1 MKRIAQL
8 FLLLTASFSVS
19 AQSLKS
25 PDKKIKVTFSLSA
38 GRPVYNIDFED
49 KPLIVQSQLG
59 LQMDDT
65 TIYSHFRLIDVS
77 KILPVNES
85 YGMLNAKK
93 SQISYHAEKR
103 IYTLKDDR
111 QNQLQIIF
119 QVSNDGVAFRYQLPP
134 AVTSHYQIK
143 KELTSYRF
151 EQSTTAWLQPKA
163 EAKTGFEHTNP
174 SYEENYKQEV
184 SIGTHSKTGWVYPA
198 LFHTDKTWV
207 LITEAGMDGKY
218 PGTMLYNDSG
228 NPDYRITFPDVR
240 EEIPGSGTLPKN
252 ATVTPWRVV
261 TIGSLKTIAEST
273 LGTDVALP
281 AVKVADA
288 SYIRPGKASWSW
300 IMSKDDSI
308 TYTETKRYID
318 FAHKMNW
325 QYCLID
331 ANWDTKIGYDRVKE
345 LVNYGAS
352 QNVGILLW
360 YNSAGNW
367 NTVKMTPKDKMATG
381 QARDEEFA
389 RLKQMGVKGIKID
402 FFGGDGQSMIQY
414 YIDILKSALKYKLL
428 VNFHGATLPRGWA
441 RTYPNLMSTEAVK
454 GFEMITF
461 GQGAAND
468 EATHGAMLP
477 FTRNAF
483 DPMDFTP
490 MNLYKIQSQVKRKTT
505 SGFEL
510 ATSVLY
516 LSGIQHYAESPAGMA
531 HMPDFVIQFLQNLP
545 DHWDDVRFID
555 GYPGKLA
562 VIARRGKGHWYV
574 AGINGENKDKQLTLD
589 LSSFGAHRA
598 QLIADGADAQLTQ
611 SPLVISPSGK
621 TEISL
626 KPNGGFVIRIE

>member
-8 FLLLTASFSVS
+8 FLLITITLPGF

-25 PDKKIKVTFSLSA
+25 PDKNIEVTLSLAA
-38 GRPVYNIDFED
+38 GKPFYNVKSEGKPVIE
-49 KPLIVQSQLG
+49 ISQLG
-59 LQMDDT
+59 LQMGDT
-65 TIYSHFRLIDVS
+65 TIYRHFRLVNVS
-77 KILPVNES
+77 KILQVDDS
-85 YGMLNAKK
+85 YHMLNAKK
-93 SQISYHAEKR
+93 SQISYHAKKR
-103 IYTLKDDR
+103 IFTLKDDQ

-119 QVSNDGVAFRYQLPP
+119 QVSNDGFAFHYQLPV
-134 AVTSHYQIK
+134 AIAKKNQIK
-143 KELTSYRF
+143 KEITSYHF
-151 EQSTTAWLQPKA
+151 EPSTTAWLQPKA

-174 SYEENYKQEV
+174 SYEENYKQNIAV
-184 SIGTHSKTGWVYPA
+184 GTYSKTGWVYPA
-198 LFHTDKTWV
+198 LFRTDKTWL
-207 LITEAGMDGKY
+207 LITEAAMDGKY
-218 PGTMLYNDSG
+218 PGTTLYNDNGSG
-228 NPDYRITFPDVR
+228 DYRITFPDVR
-240 EEIPGSGTLPKN
+240 EEIPGGGTLPKN
-252 ATVTPWRVV
+252 ASVTPWRVV
-261 TIGSLKTIAEST
+261 AIGSLKTITEST

-281 AVKVADA
+281 AVKLTDA

-318 FAHKMNW
+318 FANKMHW

-345 LVNYGAS
+345 LVDYGAS

-562 VIARRGKGHWYV
+562 VIARKGKGHWYV

-598 QLIADGADAQLTQ
+598 ELIADGADNQLTQ
-611 SPLVISPSGK
+611 SPLIISSAGK
-621 TEISL
+621 TDVSL